1 MATHPNILAWEIP
14 MVRGAW
20 RATVHGVGEESDRT
34 ESPNDNNQGH
44 G

>member
-14 MVRGAW
+14 MVIGAW
-20 RATVHGVGEESDRT
+20 MTTVHGVGEESDRT